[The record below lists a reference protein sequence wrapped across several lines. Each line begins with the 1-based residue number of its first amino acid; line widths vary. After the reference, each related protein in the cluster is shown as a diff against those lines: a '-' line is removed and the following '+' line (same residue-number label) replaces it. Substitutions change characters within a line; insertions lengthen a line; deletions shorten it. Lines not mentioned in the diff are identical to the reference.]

1 MILFLEMQK
10 IKKGDTVQV
19 ISGNE
24 VGSRGEVERVIIKW
38 KTSRSKQRVGQ
49 DTNATKVVVKGVNV
63 RKKHQKPV
71 SQTRTQTG
79 IIDME
84 LPVHISNVM
93 LVCPSCGEAARVGF
107 RVDDDKKK
115 RFCKR
120 CDAIID

>member
-1 MILFLEMQK
+1 MQK

-19 ISGNE
+19 VSGNE

-38 KTSRSKQRVGQ
+38 KMSRSKRRIGQ
-49 DTNATKVVVKGVNV
+49 DTDATKVVVKGVNV

-84 LPVHISNVM
+84 LPVHVSNVM
-93 LVCPSCGEAARVGF
+93 LVCPSCGEAARMGF

-120 CDAIID
+120 CDTIID

>member
-1 MILFLEMQK
+1 MQK

-24 VGSRGEVERVIIKW
+24 VGSRGEVERVINKW
-38 KTSRSKQRVGQ
+38 KMDRSKRRVGQ
-49 DTNATKVVVKGVNV
+49 DANATKIVVQGVNV
-63 RKKHQKPV
+63 RKKHQRPV

-84 LPVHISNVM
+84 MPIHVSNVM
-93 LVCPSCGEAARVGF
+93 LVCPSCNEPVRVGF
-107 RVDDDKKK
+107 RVNDDKKK